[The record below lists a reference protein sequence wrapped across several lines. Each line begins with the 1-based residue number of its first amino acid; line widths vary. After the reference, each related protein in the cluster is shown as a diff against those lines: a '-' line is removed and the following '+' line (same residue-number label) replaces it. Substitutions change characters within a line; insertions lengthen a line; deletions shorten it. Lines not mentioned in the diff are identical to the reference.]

1 MSLNSVTDLSHGLQ
15 KPHWKLCDYL
25 CSRQKEGYSEQAW
38 SNPLLPHISQA
49 DMQVFMVSQ
58 LAKPRMGTPGLLV
71 VDGNSYGVHDYYD
84 SFGNVWKNKL
94 KECHK
99 NGNIPRRMFCV

>member
-1 MSLNSVTDLSHGLQ
+1 MQ
-15 KPHWKLCDYL
+15 
-25 CSRQKEGYSEQAW
+25 
-38 SNPLLPHISQA
+38 HISQT
-49 DMQVFMVSQ
+49 DMRVFMVSQ
-58 LAKPRMGTPGLLV
+58 LAKPRMGDGTHGLLV

-99 NGNIPRRMFCV
+99 NG